1 MTLGA
6 KIRKARLERRMTQE
20 QLAAGDFSKS
30 YISELERDHRRP
42 RLNTLRIL
50 ARRLD
55 LPLSHFHE
63 SAPEEREGEALLQ
76 LGLVRLEADTPERA
90 LEPLERAAE
99 LAMQQCDE
107 LLLARVELT
116 LAIADHRLGRPMR
129 AQKRLDGCVRVLA
142 RAGAAACLIKAQI
155 CLGRIK
161 LDMGDVS
168 SALWAFQAA
177 YRLAQQMPQDPI
189 LLSAICLDLG
199 TVHRKLDDPHAA
211 RASLQ
216 LGLTA
221 ASAMHEPCQIAARYL
236 ELSTSAV
243 EKRRFD
249 PAWEN
254 AGKALAIYEN
264 LTLKRR
270 LAEMHER
277 LAELDAE
284 DGQWEEAG
292 RHYRW
297 SVALNGAATNL
308 PGAAQTLS
316 SLAEVLLERASP
328 DAARAMCEFA
338 LDLLV
343 GETDRV
349 ERAYALRVLGSTYR
363 MLGRR
368 EEARAA
374 LEQSLD
380 LCTRFHRVRDA
391 RLARQGLALLAI
403 EDKDLA
409 AARRHLQ
416 LMAES
421 SHPAADR

>member
-30 YISELERDHRRP
+30 YISELERDRRRP

-76 LGLVRLEADTPERA
+76 LGLVRLEANAPEHA
-90 LEPLERAAE
+90 LDPLERAAE
-99 LAMQQCDE
+99 LAMQQCDD

-116 LAIADHRLGRPMR
+116 LAIVDHRLGRPMR
-129 AQKRLDGCVRVLA
+129 AQRRLDGCVRVLA
-142 RAGAAACLIKAQI
+142 RAGAAACLVKAHM

-161 LDMGDVS
+161 MDMGDVS

-189 LLSAICLDLG
+189 LLSALCLDLG
-199 TVHRKLDDPHAA
+199 TVHRKLGDPHEA
-211 RASLQ
+211 RALLRQ
-216 LGLTA
+216 GLTA
-221 ASAMHEPCQIAARYL
+221 AALHEPCQMAARYL

-249 PAWEN
+249 PAYEN
-254 AGKALAIYEN
+254 AGKALALYEN
-264 LTLKRR
+264 LTHKRR

-284 DGQWEEAG
+284 DEQWEEAG

-297 SVALNGAATNL
+297 SIALNGAATNL

-328 DAARAMCEFA
+328 DGARAMCELA

-343 GETDRV
+343 GETDQV

-374 LEQSLD
+374 LQQSLD
-380 LCTRFHRVRDA
+380 LCTRLHQVPDA

-403 EDKDLA
+403 EDNDLA
-409 AARRHLQ
+409 AARQHLQ

-421 SHPAADR
+421 SHPAAER

>member
-1 MTLGA
+1 
-6 KIRKARLERRMTQE
+6 MTQE

-30 YISELERDHRRP
+30 YISELERDRRRP
-42 RLNTLRIL
+42 RLHTLRIL

-76 LGLVRLEADTPERA
+76 LGLVRLEADRPELA
-90 LEPLERAAE
+90 LDPLERAAG

-107 LLLARVELT
+107 LLLARIELT
-116 LAIADHRLGRPMR
+116 LAIADHRLGRPVR
-129 AQKRLDGCVRVLA
+129 AQKRLDGCVRVFA
-142 RAGAAACLIKAQI
+142 RAGAAACLVKAHI

-199 TVHRKLDDPHAA
+199 TVHRKLGDPHAA

-221 ASAMHEPCQIAARYL
+221 AAMHEPSEMAARYH

-243 EKRRFD
+243 EKGRFD

-264 LTLKRR
+264 VTLKRR

-328 DAARAMCEFA
+328 DAARAMCELA

-409 AARRHLQ
+409 AARQHLQ

>member
-42 RLNTLRIL
+42 RLHTLRIL

-76 LGLVRLEADTPERA
+76 LGLARLEADRPELA
-90 LEPLERAAE
+90 LDPLERAAE
-99 LAMQQCDE
+99 LAMQQSDE
-107 LLLARVELT
+107 RLLARIELT

-199 TVHRKLDDPHAA
+199 TVHRKLGDPHAA

-216 LGLTA
+216 LGLTSA
-221 ASAMHEPCQIAARYL
+221 AMHEPSQMASRYH

-243 EKRRFD
+243 EKGRFD

-264 LTLKRR
+264 VTLKRR

-316 SLAEVLLERASP
+316 SLAEVLLERALP
-328 DAARAMCEFA
+328 DAARAMCELA

-409 AARRHLQ
+409 AARQHLQ

-421 SHPAADR
+421 SHPAAER

>member
-20 QLAAGDFSKS
+20 QLAGEHFSKS
-30 YISELERDHRRP
+30 YISELERDRRRP

-55 LPLSHFHE
+55 LPVSHFHE

-76 LGLVRLEADTPERA
+76 LGLARLEADTPERA

-99 LAMQQCDE
+99 LAMQQCDDI
-107 LLLARVELT
+107 LLARIELT
-116 LAIADHRLGRPMR
+116 LAVVDHRLGRLMR
-129 AQKRLDGCVRVLA
+129 AQRRLDKCVRVLA
-142 RAGAAACLIKAQI
+142 RAGAAACLVKAHM

-161 LDMGDVS
+161 LDMGDSS

-177 YRLAQQMPQDPI
+177 YRLAQQLPQDPA
-189 LLSAICLDLG
+189 LLSALCLDLG
-199 TVHRKLDDPHAA
+199 TVHRKLGDPRAA

-216 LGLTA
+216 HGLTA
-221 ASAMHEPCQIAARYL
+221 AAALHDPCQIAARYL

-249 PAWEN
+249 PACEN

-277 LAELDAE
+277 LAELDAQDE
-284 DGQWEEAG
+284 QWEEAG
-292 RHYRW
+292 HHYRW

-328 DAARAMCEFA
+328 DAARAMCELA

-343 GETDRV
+343 GETGQV
-349 ERAYALRVLGSTYR
+349 ERAHALRVLGSTYR

-380 LCTRFHRVRDA
+380 LCTRLHRTRDV
-391 RLARQGLALLAI
+391 RLARQALALLAI

-409 AARRHLQ
+409 AARQHLQ
-416 LMAES
+416 LMAEG
-421 SHPAADR
+421 SHTAADR